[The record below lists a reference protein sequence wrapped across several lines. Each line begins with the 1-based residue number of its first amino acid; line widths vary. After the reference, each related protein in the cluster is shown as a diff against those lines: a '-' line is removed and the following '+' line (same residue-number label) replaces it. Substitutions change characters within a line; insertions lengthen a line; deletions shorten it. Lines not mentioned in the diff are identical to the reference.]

1 MTYRCPCS
9 RNTLN
14 NNINREK
21 RPHFSRAQP
30 PKWSRQISLRA
41 QAMVLASDKLIN
53 AGPPDVVPED
63 DPYAALK
70 GKEDAQLWVVSAANG
85 DKLAEYQLNSI
96 P

>member
-1 MTYRCPCS
+1 MYGKCS
-9 RNTLN
+9 
-14 NNINREK
+14 
-21 RPHFSRAQP
+21 FSV
-30 PKWSRQISLRA
+30 I
-41 QAMVLASDKLIN
+41 LAGDKLVN

-96 P
+96 S